1 MKTYIITDQLVD
13 AYVLWMRENEKSRST
28 IQKYCHYVRQFQEY
42 ADGRAIHKGM
52 VMDWKEELKTEL
64 APMTVNG
71 ALAALNSFFSF
82 AAWDS
87 CTVRLIRISRSVF
100 CPEQKELSKE
110 EYRRLIRVAGEKGD
124 ERMCL
129 LLQTL
134 CSTGIR
140 VSELPF
146 ITVEAVERQCAE
158 VDCKGKVRRIFM
170 TAQLCRML
178 RDYAARRNILR
189 GIIFVTRNG
198 NPMDRSNIWREMK
211 KLAMLAGVEK
221 KKVFPHNLRHLFARM
236 YYSQEKDLLRL
247 SEVLGHSSIDT
258 TRIYTMESGKSHLRQ
273 LEQLDLLAEDTTES
287 FFCCKTLN

>member
-1 MKTYIITDQLVD
+1 
-13 AYVLWMRENEKSRST
+13 
-28 IQKYCHYVRQFQEY
+28 
-42 ADGRAIHKGM
+42 
-52 VMDWKEELKTEL
+52 
-64 APMTVNG
+64 
-71 ALAALNSFFSF
+71 
-82 AAWDS
+82 
-87 CTVRLIRISRSVF
+87 
-100 CPEQKELSKE
+100 
-110 EYRRLIRVAGEKGD
+110 
-124 ERMCL
+124 
-129 LLQTL
+129 
-134 CSTGIR
+134 
-140 VSELPF
+140 
-146 ITVEAVERQCAE
+146 
-158 VDCKGKVRRIFM
+158 M

>member
-1 MKTYIITDQLVD
+1 
-13 AYVLWMRENEKSRST
+13 
-28 IQKYCHYVRQFQEY
+28 
-42 ADGRAIHKGM
+42 
-52 VMDWKEELKTEL
+52 
-64 APMTVNG
+64 
-71 ALAALNSFFSF
+71 
-82 AAWDS
+82 
-87 CTVRLIRISRSVF
+87 
-100 CPEQKELSKE
+100 
-110 EYRRLIRVAGEKGD
+110 
-124 ERMCL
+124 
-129 LLQTL
+129 
-134 CSTGIR
+134 
-140 VSELPF
+140 
-146 ITVEAVERQCAE
+146 
-158 VDCKGKVRRIFM
+158 M

-287 FFCCKTLN
+287 FFCCKLA